1 MSRTLSVSICAR
13 AGLAVAGV
21 LLALTGCAAGGA
33 QSLRPVAA
41 VASAPAQAPPAG
53 ATLSADQPMS
63 SPEPASPLPSA
74 APTAVPAAP
83 PAPAPTGHVAA
94 PGTPTPRFSPTM
106 AYDAAE
112 REMVLFGGETAGL
125 TFLADT
131 WAWDGHRWA
140 QLHPAHSPSARASAE
155 MAYDPRHQ
163 QLVLFG
169 GYGTLGFDLAD
180 TWLWNGDDWTQATP
194 AFTPTHTQEEGM
206 TYFAGTGTVLM
217 FSGGNNVASNT
228 AHVYSWDGAD
238 WTDLSFT
245 GGPPSSAFQGGFSVD
260 PKRQVVVFLADDSN
274 DPTLQHWEF
283 DGRTWTHR
291 AVATPPVRSLVQTA
305 TDQRTG
311 TIVMFGGI
319 GVNDTWTWDGTRWT
333 QRHPLRSPSA
343 RSSTGPMPGL
353 AYDAA
358 LGEVVVFGGI
368 DFATNV
374 PLNDTWT
381 WNGRDWN
388 RS

>member
-1 MSRTLSVSICAR
+1 VAIPGPGVREEREAG
-13 AGLAVAGV
+13 GLAAEQDH
-21 LLALTGCAAGGA
+21 L
-33 QSLRPVAA
+33 
-41 VASAPAQAPPAG
+41 
-53 ATLSADQPMS
+53 
-63 SPEPASPLPSA
+63 
-74 APTAVPAAP
+74 
-83 PAPAPTGHVAA
+83 A
-94 PGTPTPRFSPTM
+94 PGPRFSPTM

-180 TWLWNGDDWTQATP
+180 TWLWSGDDWTQATP
-194 AFTPTHTQEEGM
+194 AFSPAHTQEQGM

-217 FSGGNNVASNT
+217 FSGGNNIASNP
-228 AHVYSWDGAD
+228 AHVYSWDGAN
-238 WTDLSFT
+238 WTDLAFT

-260 PKRQVVVFLADDSN
+260 PKRQVVVFLADDIN
-274 DPTLQHWEF
+274 EPNLQQWEF
-283 DGRTWTHR
+283 DGRTWAHR
-291 AVATPPVRSLVQTA
+291 AVATPPARSLVQTA
-305 TDQRTG
+305 TDERTG
-311 TIVMFGGI
+311 TIVMFGGV
-319 GVNDTWTWDGTRWT
+319 GRNDTWTWDGDRWT
-333 QRHPLRSPSA
+333 QQYPLHSPSA

-358 LGEVVVFGGI
+358 RGEVVVFGGV
-368 DFATNV
+368 DYATGAL
-374 PLNDTWT
+374 LNDTWA
-381 WNGRDWN
+381 WNGRDWTL
-388 RS
+388 R